1 MPGGTTKEIEI
12 EFKMSPI
19 PPSRDV
25 PLDLALIPLDD
36 VFFRLNYR
44 IFQAAMQR
52 GRNKINKET
61 ADFRKQAHAI
71 ADAIADLPTVGL
83 LAAPQTFFQDTLYSD
98 LANLN
103 VRNVRNVRI
112 EECAVPPGWTPPGA
126 GASK

>member
-25 PLDLALIPLDD
+25 PLDLALIHLDD

-52 GRNKINKET
+52 GRNKINK
-61 ADFRKQAHAI
+61 
-71 ADAIADLPTVGL
+71 
-83 LAAPQTFFQDTLYSD
+83 
-98 LANLN
+98 
-103 VRNVRNVRI
+103 
-112 EECAVPPGWTPPGA
+112 
-126 GASK
+126 